1 MNIKAC
7 IFDLD
12 GVIVDTARFHYIA
25 WKELANELGFD
36 FTEKQNEQLKGVSR
50 MRSLE
55 ILLEIGGKNFDD
67 TTKKELANK
76 KNKRYVELIKT
87 LTPNDI
93 LPGVTNFLNDLK
105 NKNIKIALGSASKN
119 AMTILQSIEL
129 VDFFDAIIDGNKVT
143 KAKPD
148 PEVFLNA
155 AKDLKTAP
163 KECIVFED
171 AQAGIEAAKTGGMYA
186 VGIGNPE
193 NLQNADIVITNFVG
207 ISFDEIVIKL

>member
-93 LPGVTNFLNDLK
+93 LPGVPNFLNDLK